1 MGVKL
6 QDIEDGSH
14 LILQIR
20 TLDNQM
26 ELGATLKRHIKD
38 NIIAIDLEYSGT
50 QRLVFDRVL
59 IDMECPQEDDLPII
73 WRNVKIVYYKSEYV
87 LQVQSDGVR
96 NNRRAAFRVSVAQTA
111 MVRISGR
118 APQKILL
125 KDISLTGFS
134 ISDRSKDL
142 NLSMGDQINVSFQD
156 WGFDIRLDG
165 RVVRIEERDDM
176 TVYGFEICSQ
186 CNDLSAY
193 ISIRQRR
200 NLKRT

>member
-6 QDIEDGSH
+6 QEIDEGSH

-38 NIIAIDLEYSGT
+38 NIIAIDLDYSGP

-59 IDMECPQEDDLPII
+59 IDMECPQEDDLPLI
-73 WRNVKIVYYKSEYV
+73 WRNVKIVSYKSEYL
-87 LQVQSDGVR
+87 LQVSSDGVR

-111 MVRISGR
+111 MVRIPGR

-125 KDISLTGFS
+125 KDISITGFS

-165 RVVRIEERDDM
+165 RVVRVEEREDM
-176 TVYGFEICSQ
+176 IVYGFQICSQ
-186 CNDLSAY
+186 CNDLSSY